1 TQFNA
6 AYTKLHTTLQNVF
19 GRRRLIAEVVRHVH
33 SDDHAVNLRIGLV
46 GSPRCLG
53 QKARG
58 RNPQKGELSDLTSR
72 VLHDDPFQAT
82 DRVDTAERVRYTA
95 KRLNVTPVT
104 GYTQG
109 KK

>member
-1 TQFNA
+1 
-6 AYTKLHTTLQNVF
+6 
-19 GRRRLIAEVVRHVH
+19 
-33 SDDHAVNLRIGLV
+33 
-46 GSPRCLG
+46 
-53 QKARG
+53 
-58 RNPQKGELSDLTSR
+58 LTSR

-82 DRVDTAERVRYTA
+82 DRVDTAERVGYTA